1 MNKKLQTE
9 LTHEVLRARE
19 RIYHINKPTPFEKVS
34 VDGIDAE
41 IFLKREDLSSINA
54 YKWRGAYNAI
64 SMLTDK
70 EKQKPIIAASAG
82 NHAQGVALAARM
94 QGLKAKIYMPLSAPK
109 MKQDAV
115 RKHGGD
121 AVEII
126 LEGDSYSDTGVA
138 ALKEAKKQKAAFVHP
153 FDNIYTIAGQATIAD
168 EI

>member
-1 MNKKLQTE
+1 MNKKLQTD
-9 LTHEVLRARE
+9 LTLEVLRARE
-19 RIYHINKPTPFEKVS
+19 RIYHINKPTPFEKVRI
-34 VDGIDAE
+34 DGLDAD
-41 IFLKREDLSSINA
+41 IFLKREDLSAINA

-121 AVEII
+121 A
-126 LEGDSYSDTGVA
+126 SSDGYGSVRCRFRFFRGWTDGNGTSSSPGVG
-138 ALKEAKKQKAAFVHP
+138 QKVCWKAQEQCH
-153 FDNIYTIAGQATIAD
+153 G
-168 EI
+168 